1 MKFVSFI
8 VCAVLGMVGSAQPV
22 SDAAQI
28 CTKACQAAPVEQRET
43 CLRVCTQF
51 AEQSAGF
58 VAPSSTAAAA
68 TAATSAPAKSLKPTG
83 SSAPAATSS
92 ANSGKSRGEDN
103 DEDHESSMESSSMS
117 HPVSGASRAY
127 INAVAVLAVISTS
140 FI

>member
-8 VCAVLGMVGSAQPV
+8 ICAMLGMVGNAQPV

-51 AEQSAGF
+51 AEQSAGL
-58 VAPSSTAAAA
+58 VPSSTAVVA
-68 TAATSAPAKSLKPTG
+68 TTSAPVKNMKPTG
-83 SSAPAATSS
+83 SPAPVATSS

-103 DEDHESSMESSSMS
+103 DEDNEYSMESSSLS
-117 HPVSGASRAY
+117 HPVSDASKAY
-127 INAVAVLAVISTS
+127 MNAVAVLAIISTT
-140 FI
+140 FL